1 MKLEKH
7 KLETVK
13 NALQYAV
20 MSAKTESE
28 TAEYALL
35 LLDVQTAIVEEKER
49 DIRLEKLKSLEG
61 CVFHYCDSNP
71 KCEGKCRYDNKQLIQ
86 S

>member
-20 MSAKTESE
+20 FNAKTKSEESE
-28 TAEYALL
+28 FALL
-35 LLDVQTAIVEEKER
+35 LLDVQLNISEEIER
-49 DIRLEKLKSLEG
+49 EKRLEKLKSLEG
-61 CVFHYCDSNP
+61 CVFKYCDSNP
-71 KCEGKCRYDNKQLIQ
+71 KCEGNCRYLRK
-86 S
+86 

>member
-1 MKLEKH
+1 MELKKS

-20 MSAKTESE
+20 IYAKTEVE
-28 TAEYALL
+28 EAEFALL
-35 LLDVQTAIVEEKER
+35 LLDVQSAIIHEQEQEKRIEE
-49 DIRLEKLKSLEG
+49 LKSLDG

-71 KCEGKCRYDNKQLIQ
+71 KCEGKCRYVKQ
-86 S
+86 